1 MKKAWIEDNI
11 IRDIAHAEP
20 FDIYHPDVA
29 KFYDTEVSDD
39 AENGDTWE
47 NGELIKQVFNSE
59 PEETPEKVFSDSDI
73 RENLSLLEKV
83 KWDNDSSDFI
93 KTAKMELFSQP
104 NAEKVTPILQML
116 VDSEDISE
124 ESMQTILSA

>member
-29 KFYDTEVSDD
+29 KFYDTEVPDD

-59 PEETPEKVFSDSDI
+59 PEETPEKVFSESYI
-73 RENLSLLEKV
+73 RDNLSLLEKV

-104 NAEKVTPILQML
+104 NAESVTPILQML
-116 VDSEDISE
+116 VDSGDISE